1 MNYTN
6 QELLATDSLMGLF
19 FAVTVMGL
27 VYYYRRTDEVSLRN
41 CAYAIV
47 AAFMVQL
54 TATAV
59 HVTGHDWL
67 QALSLGFVLVLSV
80 FLYAVASNLS
90 QSKVSLTRISLMAG
104 TTLVI
109 ASILLLFGDVSRTGW
124 LLLEAPAALLVTIA
138 TVTMLRDQ
146 VSPGRICI
154 ASLIAIHLGLR
165 FLMTVLPDQTLVM
178 TLLFFDGIAVLLTG
192 SALAIVHLESMVDSL
207 AVKDEKLERYE
218 QENRRLE
225 LQFSQAQKHE
235 SLGVLAGGIAHDF
248 NNMLTSV
255 LGYTNLAMKK
265 LPPDSEVRK
274 DLYMVLSGARQA
286 ADLTSQML
294 VYAGKGAIE
303 FESVDISRVVD
314 NMSGLIN
321 SIVPRKIHLVH
332 KVANDLPLVKGDA
345 VQIGQVAMN
354 LIANAVDA
362 IEDREGFVEVQ
373 TGLSQV
379 TSEQLRKG
387 WFSDKHEPG
396 AYVYLRVVDTGVGM
410 DAAQIEKIFDP
421 FYSESSHAS
430 KKGLGLSSI
439 AGIIRQHK
447 GFVQIE
453 SVKGTGSTF
462 TAYFPIISY
471 QDVEQVT
478 PQSARSLPARI
489 KGRVLLADDDSRI
502 RSLIASILESDGF
515 AVVSVDDG
523 REANRQVNISG
534 GSFDLFVLDCTMPKL
549 SGTDVYRTI
558 RASGIRVPVILISG
572 YHQEQVISD
581 ISNDDDAYF
590 IKKPFSVD
598 ELIETANLSLQQRA
612 AN

>member
-27 VYYYRRTDEVSLRN
+27 VYYYRRTGEVSLRN

-47 AAFMVQL
+47 AAFVAQL
-54 TATAV
+54 AATAV
-59 HVTGHDWL
+59 PVTGYDWL
-67 QALSLGFVLVLSV
+67 QALSFGFVLVVAV
-80 FLYAVASNLS
+80 FLYAVVSNLS
-90 QSKVSLTRISLMAG
+90 QRKVSLTRISLMTG

-109 ASILLLFGDVSRTGW
+109 AAILLLFGDNSRTGW
-124 LLLEAPAALLVTIA
+124 LLLEAPAALLIAIA
-138 TVTMLRDQ
+138 TVTMLKDQ

-154 ASLIAIHLGLR
+154 ASLVAIHVGLR
-165 FLMTVLPDQTLVM
+165 FLMAALPDPTLVM
-178 TLLFFDGIAVLLTG
+178 TLLFFDGIAVMLTG
-192 SALAIVHLESMVDSL
+192 SALAIIHLESLVESL
-207 AVKDEKLERYE
+207 SVKDEKLQRYE

-265 LPPDSEVRK
+265 LPADSEVRK

-303 FESVDISRVVD
+303 FESVDISRVVE

-321 SIVPRKIHLVH
+321 SIVPRKIHLTH
-332 KVANDLPLVKGDA
+332 KVANGLPLVKGDA

-362 IEDREGFVEVQ
+362 IEDREGVVEVQ

-387 WFSDKHEPG
+387 WFSDKQESG

-410 DAAQIEKIFDP
+410 D
-421 FYSESSHAS
+421 
-430 KKGLGLSSI
+430 
-439 AGIIRQHK
+439 
-447 GFVQIE
+447 
-453 SVKGTGSTF
+453 
-462 TAYFPIISY
+462 
-471 QDVEQVT
+471 
-478 PQSARSLPARI
+478 PA
-489 KGRVLLADDDSRI
+489 
-502 RSLIASILESDGF
+502 
-515 AVVSVDDG
+515 
-523 REANRQVNISG
+523 
-534 GSFDLFVLDCTMPKL
+534 
-549 SGTDVYRTI
+549 
-558 RASGIRVPVILISG
+558 
-572 YHQEQVISD
+572 
-581 ISNDDDAYF
+581 
-590 IKKPFSVD
+590 
-598 ELIETANLSLQQRA
+598 
-612 AN
+612 

>member
-1 MNYTN
+1 
-6 QELLATDSLMGLF
+6 MGLF

-27 VYYYRRTDEVSLRN
+27 VYYYRKTGEVSLRN
-41 CAYAIV
+41 CAYAMV
-47 AAFMVQL
+47 AAFLVQL

-59 HVTGHDWL
+59 HVAGYDWL
-67 QALSLGFVLVLSV
+67 RVLSFGFVLALAI

-90 QSKVSLTRISLMAG
+90 QRKVSLTQVFLMTG

-109 ASILLLFGDVSRTGW
+109 GAIILLFGDDSRTGW
-124 LLLEAPAALLVTIA
+124 VLLEAPAALLI
-138 TVTMLRDQ
+138 
-146 VSPGRICI
+146 G
-154 ASLIAIHLGLR
+154 IAIM
-165 FLMTVLPDQTLVM
+165 LM
-178 TLLFFDGIAVLLTG
+178 G
-192 SALAIVHLESMVDSL
+192 SSLAIIHLESMVASL
-207 AVKDEKLERYE
+207 AVKDEKLQRYE

-265 LPPDSEVRK
+265 LPADSEVRK

-332 KVANDLPLVKGDA
+332 KVATGLPLVKGDA

-362 IEDREGFVEVQ
+362 IEDREGVVEIQ

-379 TSEQLRKG
+379 TSDQLRKG

-410 DAAQIEKIFDP
+410 DAT
-421 FYSESSHAS
+421 
-430 KKGLGLSSI
+430 
-439 AGIIRQHK
+439 
-447 GFVQIE
+447 QIE
-453 SVKGTGSTF
+453 SVKGAGSTF
-462 TAYFPIISY
+462 RAYFPIISY

-478 PQSARSLPARI
+478 PQSATSLPAR
-489 KGRVLLADDDSRI
+489 
-502 RSLIASILESDGF
+502 
-515 AVVSVDDG
+515 
-523 REANRQVNISG
+523 
-534 GSFDLFVLDCTMPKL
+534 
-549 SGTDVYRTI
+549 

-598 ELIETANLSLQQRA
+598 DLIETANLSLQQPRA
-612 AN
+612 N

>member
-1 MNYTN
+1 MSYWELEFPTRARMNYTN

-27 VYYYRRTDEVSLRN
+27 VYYYRRTGEVSLRN

-47 AAFMVQL
+47 AAFVAQL
-54 TATAV
+54 AATAV
-59 HVTGHDWL
+59 PVTGYDWL
-67 QALSLGFVLVLSV
+67 QALSFGFVLVVAV
-80 FLYAVASNLS
+80 FLYAVVSNLS
-90 QSKVSLTRISLMAG
+90 QRKVSLTRISLMTG

-109 ASILLLFGDVSRTGW
+109 AAILLLFGDNSRTGW
-124 LLLEAPAALLVTIA
+124 LLLEAPAALLIAIA
-138 TVTMLRDQ
+138 TVTMLKDQ

-154 ASLIAIHLGLR
+154 ASLVAIHVGLR
-165 FLMTVLPDQTLVM
+165 FLMAALPDPTLVM
-178 TLLFFDGIAVLLTG
+178 TLLFFDGIAVMLTG
-192 SALAIVHLESMVDSL
+192 SALAIIHLESLVESL
-207 AVKDEKLERYE
+207 SVKDEKLQRYE

-265 LPPDSEVRK
+265 LPADSEVRK

-303 FESVDISRVVD
+303 FESVDISRVVE

-321 SIVPRKIHLVH
+321 SIVPRKIHLTH
-332 KVANDLPLVKGDA
+332 KVANGLPLVKGDA

-362 IEDREGFVEVQ
+362 IEDREGVVEVQ

-387 WFSDKHEPG
+387 WFSDKQESG

-410 DAAQIEKIFDP
+410 D
-421 FYSESSHAS
+421 
-430 KKGLGLSSI
+430 
-439 AGIIRQHK
+439 
-447 GFVQIE
+447 
-453 SVKGTGSTF
+453 
-462 TAYFPIISY
+462 
-471 QDVEQVT
+471 
-478 PQSARSLPARI
+478 PA
-489 KGRVLLADDDSRI
+489 
-502 RSLIASILESDGF
+502 
-515 AVVSVDDG
+515 
-523 REANRQVNISG
+523 
-534 GSFDLFVLDCTMPKL
+534 
-549 SGTDVYRTI
+549 
-558 RASGIRVPVILISG
+558 
-572 YHQEQVISD
+572 
-581 ISNDDDAYF
+581 
-590 IKKPFSVD
+590 
-598 ELIETANLSLQQRA
+598 
-612 AN
+612 

>member
-27 VYYYRRTDEVSLRN
+27 VYYYRRTGEVSLRN

-47 AAFMVQL
+47 AAFVAQL
-54 TATAV
+54 AATAV
-59 HVTGHDWL
+59 PVTGYDWL
-67 QALSLGFVLVLSV
+67 QALSFGFVLVVAV
-80 FLYAVASNLS
+80 FLYAVVSNLS
-90 QSKVSLTRISLMAG
+90 QRKVSLMRISLMTG

-109 ASILLLFGDVSRTGW
+109 AAILLLFGDNSRTGW
-124 LLLEAPAALLVTIA
+124 LLLEAPAALLIAIA
-138 TVTMLRDQ
+138 TVTMLKDQ

-154 ASLIAIHLGLR
+154 ASLVAIHVGLR
-165 FLMTVLPDQTLVM
+165 FLMAALPDPTLVM
-178 TLLFFDGIAVLLTG
+178 TLLFFDGIAVMLTG
-192 SALAIVHLESMVDSL
+192 SALAIIHLESLVESL
-207 AVKDEKLERYE
+207 SVKDEKLQRYE

-265 LPPDSEVRK
+265 LPADSEVRK

-303 FESVDISRVVD
+303 FESVDISRVVE

-321 SIVPRKIHLVH
+321 SIVPRKIHLTH
-332 KVANDLPLVKGDA
+332 KVANGLPLVKGDA

-362 IEDREGFVEVQ
+362 IEDREGVVEVQ

-387 WFSDKHEPG
+387 WFSDKQESG

-410 DAAQIEKIFDP
+410 DPAQIEKIFDP
-421 FYSESSHAS
+421 FYSESSQAS

-453 SVKGTGSTF
+453 SEKGAGSTF

-471 QDVEQVT
+471 QDVERVT
-478 PQSARSLPARI
+478 LQPATGLPARI